1 MKISLLDLPAGTVCL
16 NNLDPDGIPFA
27 VFSFDGDSNS
37 SLFYGSYHT
46 LSEERETRK
55 EKEHGRE

>member
-46 LSEERETRK
+46 ICVNSGIFTFTLSEE
-55 EKEHGRE
+55 